1 MISGIEGKAVYL
13 SAPMTGMPDFNRAA
27 LEAAERECWLSGV
40 IGVYNPKSLIGMG
53 LTHEQCMATDL
64 RAFFDMGDL
73 ADVVLVQLPGWRKSE
88 GARLEHAVA
97 VACGIETKEVNIDA

>member
-27 LEAAERECWLSGV
+27 LEAAEDECWRSGA
-40 IGVYNPKSLIGMG
+40 IGVYNPKSSIGMG
-53 LTHEQCMATDL
+53 LTHERCMATDL
-64 RAFFDMGDL
+64 RALFDMGGL
-73 ADVVLVQLPGWRKSE
+73 ADVMLVQLPGWRKSE
-88 GARLEHAVA
+88 GARLGHA

>member
-1 MISGIEGKAVYL
+1 MISGIQGKAVYL
-13 SAPMTGMPDFNRAA
+13 SAPMTGMPDFNSAA
-27 LEAAERECWLSGV
+27 LEAAERECWLSGA

-64 RAFFDMGDL
+64 KALFDMGDL